1 MSALGK
7 RVRVKKEKT
16 ILDQSE
22 SLQALIQKKVKMG
35 EERPS
40 TQKDLKPGTAGG
52 FKKKFEVRQ
61 KAVV

>member
-7 RVRVKKEKT
+7 RIRLKKEKT
-16 ILDQSE
+16 VLDQSE
-22 SLQALIQKKVKMG
+22 SLQALIKKQTAKSDD
-35 EERPS
+35 RP
-40 TQKDLKPGTAGG
+40 TTMQDLKPGTAGG